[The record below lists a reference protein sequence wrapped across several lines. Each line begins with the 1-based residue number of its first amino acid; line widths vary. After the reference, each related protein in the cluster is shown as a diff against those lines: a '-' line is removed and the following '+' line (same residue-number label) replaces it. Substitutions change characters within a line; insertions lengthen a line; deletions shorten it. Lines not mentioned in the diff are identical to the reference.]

1 MVAEC
6 TQRGKENLH
15 TPTGQSTDK
24 KVFFHGRSIPGCRKN
39 MRRKTGGKLVKTPV
53 MAYNNTSAKMK
64 RNADGILKTVTE
76 EL

>member
-1 MVAEC
+1 M
-6 TQRGKENLH
+6 Q
-15 TPTGQSTDK
+15 K
-24 KVFFHGRSIPGCRKN
+24 KYA
-39 MRRKTGGKLVKTPV
+39 RKTGGKLVKTPV